1 MTISNQASGIRPGV
15 CSSTTR
21 PTAPFTGQ
29 IIYETDTG
37 YLRVWDGANWDY
49 LSQKQDTAQGFPAGN
64 KMGLELI
71 TTLTANGSATSAF
84 VDSVFTSSFDNY
96 FIVADFTSAA
106 ASAALLFRM
115 RSSGTDNSGAEYYDR
130 GTQNTT
136 GSVNA
141 VNNLA
146 QTSGFFGASTQNEYA
161 HAEMTLFYPQKV
173 NRRTSWNLASHDA
186 WNVQYYN
193 TMGIVASS
201 TAFDG
206 IKFISNSG
214 VLTGTFRFYG
224 IRQA

>member
-1 MTISNQASGIRPGV
+1 MAISSSSTGLRPGV
-15 CSSTTR
+15 CTSTTR
-21 PTAPFTGQ
+21 PTTPYTGQ
-29 IIYETDTG
+29 IIFETNTG
-37 YLRVWDGANWDY
+37 YLMVWDGAAWDF
-49 LSQKQDTAQGFPAGN
+49 LSQWQATAQGLPAGN